1 MRAADLVRRSLAWP
15 RNQVRER
22 RERSVKNIARKNT
35 IAAFDEIYTAG
46 DLYAEYLGPERLA
59 FYDEVAEAC
68 ARFEPRR
75 VIDVGCGTG
84 HLLAALLLLR
94 PEIEVVVGVDL
105 AEAAIRRLHEVVPDA
120 RGYVASVYDLD
131 LGGEQF
137 DLVLATEVLEHL
149 DRPGE
154 ALEALRTLCAAGGR
168 LVVTVPDG
176 ARDDW
181 EGHVNFW
188 AADEFREFLSVAGS
202 ARVDRTRGGDLL
214 GVVDV

>member
-1 MRAADLVRRSLAWP
+1 MRAADLFHRSLAWP
-15 RNQVRER
+15 RNQIRVR
-22 RERSVKNIARKNT
+22 RERSVKNITRKNT
-35 IAAFDEIYTAG
+35 IEAYEEIYTAD
-46 DLYAEYLGPERLA
+46 DLFAEYLGPERLA

-131 LGGEQF
+131 LGDEHF

-149 DRPGE
+149 DRPDE
-154 ALEALRTLCAAGGR
+154 ALEALRALCAADGR
-168 LVVTVPDG
+168 LVITVPDG
-176 ARDDW
+176 ARDTW
-181 EGHVNFW
+181 KGHVNFW
-188 AADEFREFLSVAGS
+188 TADELRTFLSAAGS
-202 ARVDRTRGGDLL
+202 ARVDRTHSGDLL
-214 GVVDV
+214 GVVAL